1 MALQIREHLSKQ
13 SSRFVTNLL
22 MAYKQNHFVTS
33 DDSIVRDLLISIYI
47 QTEKVG
53 VKERQLDVLKSWKN
67 VFIFYF
73 TTWVLPG

>member
-1 MALQIREHLSKQ
+1 
-13 SSRFVTNLL
+13 

-53 VKERQLDVLKSWKN
+53 VKERQLDVLKSWRN